1 MKDAILE
8 EVRELIRETFEG
20 GLPGQGTRYL
30 DHDSG
35 IRRTLDA
42 LTSEQASRSIRGH
55 PTIAAHARHMAFHM
69 RAVADWIT
77 GVRKQRDWKASF
89 NPQQVN
95 GAEWAVVR
103 ADLESA
109 RAELVQAPERLPEEE
124 FAKEGG
130 GIGAVVHLAYHL
142 GAIRQ
147 LVPMVQ

>member
-1 MKDAILE
+1 MKDAILN

-42 LTSEQASRSIRGH
+42 LSAEQASRSIGGH

-69 RAVADWIT
+69 RAVADWVS
-77 GVRKQRDWKASF
+77 GARKQRDWKGSF

-95 GAEWAVVR
+95 GAEWAVLR

-109 RAELVQAPERLPEEE
+109 RAELMRALERLSDEE
-124 FAKEGG
+124 FAKEGA

-147 LVPMVQ
+147 LVPLVQ